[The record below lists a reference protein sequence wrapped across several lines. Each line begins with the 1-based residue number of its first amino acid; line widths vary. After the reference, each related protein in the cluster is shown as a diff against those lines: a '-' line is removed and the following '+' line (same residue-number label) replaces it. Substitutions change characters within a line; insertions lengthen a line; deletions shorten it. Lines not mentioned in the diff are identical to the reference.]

1 MKSTHILIIFL
12 LQILPHFPSISA
24 VKYQAINAVPN
35 TPGGSRFDVEIG
47 IPYTE
52 QIMKTINYFI
62 WDIFQQYNET
72 DRKNVEIVRVFIQ
85 QYNGAEAITYGES
98 INVSS
103 IYLEGYKG
111 NVKWEYTSLLH
122 HEMTH
127 VFQWNGEGR
136 APVGL
141 IEGMADYMI
150 LKSNYY
156 PIGFAKPGQGERWDQ
171 GYDFT
176 ARFLEYCEELKSGF
190 VAGLNEKM
198 RHDFSE
204 SYFEELTGK
213 DLGQLWAD
221 YKAKYNVS
229 PLM

>member
-24 VKYQAINAVPN
+24 VKYQAINAAPN
-35 TPGGSRFDVEIG
+35 TAGGSRFDVEIG

-72 DRKNVEIVRVFIQ
+72 DRKNVEIVRVFIH

-156 PIGFAKPGQGERWDQ
+156 PIGFAKPGEGNKWDE
-171 GYDFT
+171 GYGVT
-176 ARFLEYCEELKSGF
+176 ARFLEYCDGLRDGF
-190 VAGLNEKM
+190 TADLNNKM
-198 RHDFSE
+198 REVYKDE
-204 SYFEELTGK
+204 YFEELLGK
-213 DLGQLWAD
+213 PLDQVWSE
-221 YKAKYNVS
+221 YKAKYANI
-229 PLM
+229 